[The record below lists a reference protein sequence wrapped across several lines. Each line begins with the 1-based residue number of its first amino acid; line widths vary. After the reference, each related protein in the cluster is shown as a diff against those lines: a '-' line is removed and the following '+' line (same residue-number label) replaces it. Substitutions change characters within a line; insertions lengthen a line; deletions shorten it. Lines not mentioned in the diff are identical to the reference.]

1 MDHNFKL
8 IGIRPHKNCG
18 EKFLK
23 VLEPGRL
30 YQFYNEYEFYTKDGE
45 FDGVNGEI
53 THFDFKKTVP
63 DDLYKVGNLN
73 VNISAVVG
81 KNGSGKSTLIELL
94 LYAIYIIG
102 FTSQFIVV

>member
-1 MDHNFKL
+1 M
-8 IGIRPHKNCG
+8 
-18 EKFLK
+18 
-23 VLEPGRL
+23 EPGRL

-53 THFDFKKTVP
+53 TPFDFKKTVP